1 MKYDLTPVKMADIKK
16 STKNKCWRR
25 YEEKGTLL
33 HSWWECKLVQPIY
46 NMENILYIWSSIWR
60 FLKKLKV
67 ELPMTMHPILRIYT
81 EKSTIW
87 KHTCMPMFIEVLFT
101 IDKTWKQTK
110 CPLTE
115 EWIQMWYICK
125 MDYSAIKTWNNA
137 IFSNMDGPR
146 DCHIE

>member
-25 YEEKGTLL
+25 YGEKGTLL

-81 EKSTIW
+81 
-87 KHTCMPMFIEVLFT
+87 
-101 IDKTWKQTK
+101 
-110 CPLTE
+110 
-115 EWIQMWYICK
+115 
-125 MDYSAIKTWNNA
+125 
-137 IFSNMDGPR
+137 
-146 DCHIE
+146 